1 MLQQNSNGDDLERK
15 ARFPSCHLA
24 QLGFTT
30 FDFVARQQGLIA
42 NDNDDSMQ
50 KVILPGTLIPQAR
63 QLTTDTDHPHRD
75 RNGVDSRPVRAST
88 RQRRKMLDQFL
99 VENGFG
105 REVDEPKN
113 TQQAAC
119 YFWKRPETTFPLHV
133 AAAQGDIEIIRL
145 LLSERVDPLKQTSR
159 GRTALAVAR
168 SAGVKNDEVFQLLS
182 GEVQVLSLREALT
195 LLSTTR

>member
-1 MLQQNSNGDDLERK
+1 
-15 ARFPSCHLA
+15 
-24 QLGFTT
+24 
-30 FDFVARQQGLIA
+30 
-42 NDNDDSMQ
+42 
-50 KVILPGTLIPQAR
+50 
-63 QLTTDTDHPHRD
+63 
-75 RNGVDSRPVRAST
+75 
-88 RQRRKMLDQFL
+88 MLDQFL